1 MQKVFGSCAVSSG
14 AEVDEPLLARMQR
27 YETEGKVL
35 KKQHKL
41 EEKRVQE
48 RNAKGWNVEAGK
60 RRVTGRECKRSM
72 EELHGTRT
80 IVEHCQKKK
89 RMLERQSSVTQR
101 REIKSVNTKQ
111 RQRRQSGRSERKGA
125 KKEKG

>member
-1 MQKVFGSCAVSSG
+1 M
-14 AEVDEPLLARMQR
+14 
-27 YETEGKVL
+27 

-41 EEKRVQE
+41 EERRVQE

-80 IVEHCQKKK
+80 IVEHCQKENVGKTEERYPKK
-89 RMLERQSSVTQR
+89 GDQI
-101 REIKSVNTKQ
+101 REYKAKTKKAK
-111 RQRRQSGRSERKGA
+111 RK
-125 KKEKG
+125 K